1 MLLINLKPGA
11 ILFQMSGVCVCMSV
25 CGGVCVC
32 LCVVMVVTGSDKEF
46 SFWHLDC
53 DLLGAGLCFSVFWFP
68 WTWS

>member
-11 ILFQMSGVCVCMSV
+11 VLFQMSGVYVCVCV
-25 CGGVCVC
+25 WWGGVCVR

-53 DLLGAGLCFSVFWFP
+53 DLLGAGVCFSVFWFP
-68 WTWS
+68 RTW